1 MMNFTASRFRQDMVT
16 ILGSICLSERPGYE
30 NLMRVS
36 GRIRLIR
43 LLRGAL
49 GDLAADLR
57 AFLAE
62 LEDVE
67 WTSEKAALRAYPH
80 AEVDAHRLII
90 PFDEQ
95 HCVVVAVN
103 YQSGIALIEFAG
115 LKAERLRNPL
125 RRGARS

>member
-1 MMNFTASRFRQDMVT
+1 M
-16 ILGSICLSERPGYE
+16 L
-30 NLMRVS
+30 VS

-62 LEDVE
+62 LEDAQ
-67 WTSEKAALRAYPH
+67 WSSEKAALMAYPH
-80 AEVDAHRLII
+80 AEVDAHRLTISL
-90 PFDEQ
+90 DEQ
-95 HCVVVAVN
+95 HCVVIALN
-103 YQSGIALIEFAG
+103 YQSGLALIEFAG
-115 LKAERLRNPL
+115 LKADRLRNPL

>member
-1 MMNFTASRFRQDMVT
+1 MDSTALRFRQDIVT
-16 ILGSICLSERPGYE
+16 VLGRICLLGRPGYE
-30 NLMRVS
+30 NLMLVS

-62 LEDVE
+62 LEDAE
-67 WTSEKAALRAYPH
+67 WSSEKAALKAYPN
-80 AEVDAHRLII
+80 AEVDAHRLTI
-90 PFDEQ
+90 PLDEQ

-115 LKAERLRNPL
+115 LKADRLRNPL

>member
-1 MMNFTASRFRQDMVT
+1 MDSTPPGFRQDIVT
-16 ILGSICLSERPGYE
+16 VLGHICLSGRPGYE
-30 NLMRVS
+30 NLMLVS

-62 LEDVE
+62 LEDAQ
-67 WTSEKAALRAYPH
+67 WSSEKAALKAYPL
-80 AEVDAHRLII
+80 AEVDAHRLTI
-90 PFDEQ
+90 PLDEQ
-95 HCVVVAVN
+95 HCVVVALN

-115 LKAERLRNPL
+115 LKVDRLRNPL

>member
-1 MMNFTASRFRQDMVT
+1 MPGRS
-16 ILGSICLSERPGYE
+16 GYE
-30 NLMRVS
+30 NLMLVS

-62 LEDVE
+62 LETAE
-67 WTSEKAALRAYPH
+67 WTSEKAALKAYPR
-80 AEVDAHRLII
+80 AEVDAHRLTI

-115 LKAERLRNPL
+115 LKADRLRKPL

>member
-1 MMNFTASRFRQDMVT
+1 
-16 ILGSICLSERPGYE
+16 
-30 NLMRVS
+30 MRVS

-62 LEDVE
+62 LEECE
-67 WTSEKAALRAYPH
+67 WTSQDAILKAYPH
-80 AEVDAHRLII
+80 AEVYAHKLII
-90 PFDEQ
+90 SFDDQ
-95 HCVVVAVN
+95 HCVVVAIN
-103 YQSGIALIEFAG
+103 YESGIALIEFAG
-115 LKAERLRNPL
+115 LKTDSLRNPL

>member
-1 MMNFTASRFRQDMVT
+1 MDSTPFRFRQDIVT
-16 ILGSICLSERPGYE
+16 ILGHICLSGLPGYE
-30 NLMRVS
+30 NLMLVS

-62 LEDVE
+62 LEEAE
-67 WTSEKAALRAYPH
+67 WTSEKAVLKAYPH
-80 AEVDAHRLII
+80 AEVDAHRLTV

-95 HCVVVAVN
+95 HCVVVAVD

-115 LKAERLRNPL
+115 LKADRLRNPL

>member
-1 MMNFTASRFRQDMVT
+1 MPKPS
-16 ILGSICLSERPGYE
+16 GYE

-43 LLRGAL
+43 LLRSAL

-62 LEDVE
+62 LEDSE
-67 WTSEKAALRAYPH
+67 WTSEEAALKAYPH
-80 AEVDAHRLII
+80 AEIDAQRLVIS
-90 PFDEQ
+90 FDEQ

-115 LKAERLRNPL
+115 LKADRLRNPL
-125 RRGARS
+125 HKGARS